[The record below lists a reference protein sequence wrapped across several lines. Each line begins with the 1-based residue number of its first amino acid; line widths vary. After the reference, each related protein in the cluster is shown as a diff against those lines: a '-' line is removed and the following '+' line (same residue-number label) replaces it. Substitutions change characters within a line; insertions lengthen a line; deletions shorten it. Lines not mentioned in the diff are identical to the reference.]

1 MNSSVYDE
9 NGNVYYI
16 KGKLSSGGQG
26 VVYTVRDNDSIVIKA
41 LPVGDERSDILQDD
55 QTYEEYKKN
64 VRRIIAVGEFEN
76 LAIPVAML
84 KKPFCG
90 YVMQF
95 MNGLQPIANMMA
107 TPPYLYKKKSNHSL
121 DNIDDDE
128 TYIYTN
134 DCKKEDRVTA
144 KSREEV
150 IFAYNH
156 DGGLGKRIR
165 CLAKLAKILAN
176 FEDRN
181 VVHCDLSPNN
191 IFVSKGAENY
201 EVWLIDLDNLS
212 IGSRV
217 KKPIGTP
224 RFMAP
229 EVVKGVKNS
238 IYSDRFSFA
247 LIAYRFLMLKDPF
260 EGAAADE
267 YESWD
272 DNESSDDEF
281 DQAVAHGEV
290 AWIWEK
296 NDDSNRSNTGFNP
309 MSLLPS
315 SIFNLFERT
324 LNRDGRSNPEKR
336 PSMWE
341 WYEQLVL
348 AAESVSV
355 REMKY
360 QEPAFRE
367 LIKWQ
372 GNTKYYR
379 EPIEFLTDTEPF
391 SDEEN
396 AKIKRYKVNIKN
408 IRPLIDENGIVES
421 IAEGQT
427 TVYWDVNGKTSKYCL
442 SNFDLLDRRPQ
453 RYIKDFLVFKRREV
467 LFVKSKEYDVK
478 INDRDYKV
486 IIIENGK
493 VKSVITDLMNS
504 EILITNKGE
513 VIRKISV
520 TVE

>member
-9 NGNVYYI
+9 NGNIYYI

-41 LPVGDERSDILQDD
+41 LPVSDERSDILQDE
-55 QTYEEYKKN
+55 QAYEEYKKN
-64 VRRIIAVGEFEN
+64 VRRIIAIGEFEN

-107 TPPYLYKKKSNHSL
+107 TPPYLYKKKSNQSV
-121 DNIDDDE
+121 DNIDDE

-134 DCKKEDRVTA
+134 ECKKEDRVTA
-144 KSREEV
+144 KTREEV
-150 IFAYNH
+150 IFAFNH

-165 CLAKLAKILAN
+165 CLAKLAKIMAN

-181 VVHCDLSPNN
+181 VVYCDLSPNN

-224 RFMAP
+224 KFMAP
-229 EVVKGVKNS
+229 EVVKGARNS

-272 DNESSDDEF
+272 ADESSDDEF

-296 NDDSNRSNTGFNP
+296 KDDSNRSNTGFNP
-309 MSLLPS
+309 MKLLPS
-315 SIFNLFERT
+315 SLLDLFERT
-324 LNRDGRSNPEKR
+324 LNRDGRSKPEKR

-341 WYEQLVL
+341 WYEELIL
-348 AAESVSV
+348 AAESASV

-360 QEPAFRE
+360 QEPAFNE
-367 LIKWQ
+367 LIKMQ

-391 SDEEN
+391 SEDEN
-396 AKIKRYKVNIKN
+396 AKIKRYKVIIKS
-408 IRPLIDENGIVES
+408 IRQLIDETGAVES

-427 TVYWDVNGKTSKYCL
+427 TVYWDVNNKASKYSL

-467 LFVKSKEYDVK
+467 LFVKSNEYEVK
-478 INDRDYKV
+478 ISDRDLKV

-493 VKSVITDLMNS
+493 VKNLITDLTHS
-504 EILITNKGE
+504 EILITNNGG
-513 VIRKISV
+513 VIRKITV
-520 TVE
+520 TME